1 MEQVLVC
8 LKKNGIVNIGVLD
21 NKRRELYS
29 IGKALTEGD
38 TKSIADHVEKALDSG
53 ASIQDILRIS
63 TFVIGNKRLMLSLI
77 ELINALRYE
86 ETKRATHIS
95 ILEDVREDM

>member
-8 LKKNGIVNIGVLD
+8 LKKNGIVNIGVL
-21 NKRRELYS
+21 NTKRRELYS

-38 TKSIADHVEKALDSG
+38 TQSIAAHVEKALDSG

-63 TFVIGNKRLMLSLI
+63 TFVIGNNKLMISLI
-77 ELINALRYE
+77 ELINALKYE
-86 ETKRATHIS
+86 ESKRAAHIS
-95 ILEDVREDM
+95 ILEDVREDV

>member
-21 NKRRELYS
+21 TKRRELYS
-29 IGKALTEGD
+29 IGRALIEGD
-38 TKSIADHVEKALDSG
+38 TRSIATHVEKALNSG
-53 ASIQDILRIS
+53 ASIQDILRVA
-63 TFVIGNKRLMLSLI
+63 TFVVGNKKLMISLT

-86 ETKRATHIS
+86 ESKRAAHIS
-95 ILEDVREDM
+95 ILEDVREDA